1 MPGNNANAG
10 TEAAPKRDL
19 AGVNLNTLPAGATVL
34 FKRGGAWNVSGVRL
48 DNPNVTSA
56 APLTLADYGTGA
68 VPVLNTPS
76 GNTFQFGSYGS
87 TVMDGGYTFRNLKLD
102 GRGTGTW
109 GAFVQGATRD
119 VVFDNVEFTGYAIGI
134 HSQQGAG
141 APNDRLTVR
150 NSWIHHNVE
159 HGMLGAGN
167 GFVFENNRIED
178 NNPSGGGFEHGTYF
192 SPGPLVGGGRI
203 VGNTYRRNS
212 APNGTC
218 DGGNMTLHGM
228 WDGLLIEGNVIE
240 QAAGAPTCFGI
251 SVTAGYSTAEFF
263 RNTVIRGN
271 TITNVGACALCISAA
286 PGVVVEGN
294 RVFNTQA
301 NGQAAVLIPA
311 IPPGAGDAADGGA
324 VIRNNVICA
333 TDPNAGAIRAPSAAS
348 TTPNTVQTG
357 AAASTGACAR

>member
-1 MPGNNANAG
+1 MAGNNANPG
-10 TEAAPKRDL
+10 TQAAPKRDL
-19 AGVNLNTLPAGATVL
+19 SGINVNSLGAGSQLL
-34 FKRGGAWNVSGVRL
+34 FARGGAWNVAINL
-48 DNPNVTSA
+48 DNRSVSSA
-56 APLTLADYGTGA
+56 SPLTFADWGSGA
-68 VPVLNTPS
+68 LPVFNTPS
-76 GNTFQFGSYGS
+76 GTTFSFGMYGDTAS
-87 TVMDGGYTFRNLKLD
+87 DGGYTFRNLKLD
-102 GRGTGTW
+102 GRGTGQW

-119 VVFDNVEFTGYAIGI
+119 VIFDGVEIAGFDIGI
-134 HSQQGAG
+134 HSQQGPG

-150 NSWIHHNVE
+150 NAFLHHNRE

-286 PGVVVEGN
+286 PGVLVEGN

-311 IPPGAGDAADGGA
+311 IPPGAGDDQDSGA